1 MSIDDQFANLSLGDE
16 PALLEAVKSK
26 GVIASGLAANIH
38 ALAGKAESKDDAE
51 AIAALTLIKVLAE
64 GAPDA
69 QAVVKLCLAACLEQA
84 GNKSKAVVTA
94 ATDAAL
100 AICTNINP
108 FAMKSLLPVFFSK
121 LPVEKKWPIRE
132 LALKCIASFGS
143 SAPKQLG
150 SALPELVPEVTACM
164 WDTKKQ
170 IKTAATDAM
179 REALKVIGNKDIEH
193 MTEKILT
200 AITKPKEVPE
210 IMHEMAGVTFVQSVE
225 SPALA
230 MVVPLLL
237 RGLRE
242 KTTATKRQSAVII
255 NNMSKLVDNPVD
267 AAPFLP
273 LLLPALET
281 NATSIPDP
289 EARGVTEKA
298 VEQLNRLKELS
309 EKAINVRGDVSKLE
323 AEFKSAFAASAD
335 AEGFDLAIAHAATIA
350 TSMMDLQYMEDVQW
364 KKNLSATL
372 AAYADSVATVE
383 ANIEKVRVEAEKMM
397 EVVEEEDEEDGADEL
412 CNCQFTLAYG
422 TKILLHNTKM
432 RLLRGKKYG
441 LLGGNDSG
449 KTTLM
454 RSIANNQVE
463 GFPDSND
470 VRTVFVE
477 ADIQG
482 EQSHLSCIE
491 YVFVDPKIQA
501 LGCTRDQVR
510 EMLANVGFV
519 PDGKAKPD
527 HAVSTLS
534 GGWRMKLALARAM
547 LQKADILLMDEPTNH
562 LDVINVAWVKKY
574 LNSLTNVTAIIVS
587 HDSGLLNDCCT
598 NILQIENLKLHSYKG
613 NLDEFV
619 KIKPSARAYF
629 SFTESKLKF
638 RFPQPGPIEGV
649 KSKGKALMKMS
660 KCTFTYPG
668 NEKPTLYDIS
678 VQVSL
683 SSRVACVGENGA
695 GKSTMIKLL
704 VGEIEPQTGDV
715 WKHPNARIAY
725 VAQHAFHHIEEHLTK
740 TPNEYIR
747 WRYANN
753 GEDKESLVKVTM
765 QFSEE
770 EIKLQKTPYEI
781 QFTDEETGKIS
792 KVKKI
797 VSELVGGRKTNKQ
810 KDYEYEVR
818 YAGSTVDSG
827 EYLPGKTLKKMGWDK
842 AMKAVDMKIA
852 QRAGLYVR
860 PLSAKNVEQHLEDVG
875 LDKEF
880 GTRYR
885 MSALSGGQKVKV
897 VLAAAMWN
905 QPHILILDEP
915 TNYLDR
921 ESLGA
926 LAGAIEV
933 FDGGVVMITH
943 NNEFCSKLC
952 PETWVMD
959 AGHLETKGDAEWMLK
974 QDTKIEDQQQLTEVT
989 DAAGN
994 VSEVKGPKK
1003 KLSKKEEKG
1012 LIKKIKQKLK
1022 DGEALDSDEEEFAIE
1037 KDLM

>member
-1 MSIDDQFANLSLGDE
+1 MSLESKLASLTLGDE
-16 PALLEAVKSK
+16 SSVVEAIKK
-26 GVIASGLAANIH
+26 EGVIKSGFAENISALAAKCGSKTEEE
-38 ALAGKAESKDDAE
+38 ALAAFATVT
-51 AIAALTLIKVLAE
+51 AVAE
-64 GAPDA
+64 GAPEADA
-69 QAVVKLCLAACLEQA
+69 FTKECLTACLEQA
-84 GNKSKAVVTA
+84 AAKSKDVKA
-94 ATDAAL
+94 AANKAAL

-108 FAMKSLLPVFFSK
+108 FAIKSLLPYIFAK
-121 LPVEKKWPIRE
+121 LPVEQKWPIRE
-132 LALKCIASFGS
+132 AALNCIASLGGNS
-143 SAPKQLG
+143 KKQLG
-150 SALPELVPEVTACM
+150 HALPLIVPEVTACM

-170 IKTAATDAM
+170 VKVASTSAMKAACD
-179 REALKVIGNKDIEH
+179 VIGNKDIEH
-193 MTEKILT
+193 MTDKIIV

-210 IMHEMAGVTFVQSVE
+210 IMHKMAGVTFVQSVE

-230 MVVPLLL
+230 MIVPLLL

-242 KTTATKRQSAVII
+242 KLTATKRQSAVII
-255 NNMSKLVDNPVD
+255 ENVSKLVDNPVD

-281 NATSIPDP
+281 NASSISDP
-289 EARGVTEKA
+289 EAREVTERA
-298 VEQLNRLKELS
+298 VGQLMRLKGLC
-309 EKAINVRGDVSKLE
+309 EKTMSTKGDVSKLRVVI
-323 AEFKSAFAASAD
+323 KTQFAIDDS
-335 AEGFDLAIAHAATIA
+335 EIMNKLVEHAAIVST
-350 TSMMDLQYMEDVQW
+350 TMMDLAFMEDSQW
-364 KKNLSATL
+364 VKNVASIFAGAFDKAKCD
-372 AAYADSVATVE
+372 AAA
-383 ANIEKVRVEAEKMM
+383 EKTRVEAEGMM
-397 EVVEEEDEEDGADEL
+397 EVVEEEDEDDDAEEL

-432 RLLRGKKYG
+432 RLQRGKRYG

-463 GFPDSND
+463 GFPDTAS
-470 VRTVFVE
+470 VRVVFVE

-482 EQSHLSCIE
+482 EQSHLSCID
-491 YVFVDPKIQA
+491 YVCVDPKIQA
-501 LGCTRDQVR
+501 LDISKEEVEKVLNT
-510 EMLANVGFV
+510 VGFLH
-519 PDGKAKPD
+519 DGKAKPH

-547 LQKADILLMDEPTNH
+547 LQKADILLLDEPTNH
-562 LDVINVAWVKKY
+562 LDVINVAWVKGY
-574 LNSLTNVTAIIVS
+574 LNSLTDVTSIIVS

-598 NILQIENLKLHSYKG
+598 HILQIENLKLHTFKG

-619 KIKPSARAYF
+619 KLKPSARAYF

-638 RFPQPGPIEGV
+638 SFPQPGTIEGV

-660 KCTFTYPG
+660 KCTYTYPV
-668 NEKPTLYDIS
+668 NDTPTLFDIS

-704 VGEIEPQTGDV
+704 VGEIEPQTGEV

-725 VAQHAFHHIEEHLTK
+725 VAQHAFHHIESHLTK

-765 QFSEE
+765 QFTEDE
-770 EIKLQKTPYEI
+770 LKRQKTPYEL
-781 QFTDEETGKIS
+781 QFTDEESGKIT
-792 KVKKI
+792 KVKKC
-797 VSELVGGRKTNKQ
+797 VAELVGGRKINKQ
-810 KDYEYEVR
+810 KDYEYEIK

-827 EYLPGKTLKKMGWDK
+827 EYLPGKTLKKMGWEK
-842 AMKAVDMKIA
+842 AMKATDMKIA

-860 PLSAKNVEQHLEDVG
+860 PLSTKNVEKHLSDCG
-875 LDKEF
+875 LDREF
-880 GTRYR
+880 GTHYR

-926 LAGAIEV
+926 LAGAIEE

-959 AGHLETKGDAEWMLK
+959 AGHLETKGDADWMLK
-974 QDTKIEDQQQLTEVT
+974 QDTKIDEQQQISEVT

-994 VSEVKGPKK
+994 VTQLKGQKK
-1003 KLSKKEEKG
+1003 KLSKKEEKQ
-1012 LIKKIKQKLK
+1012 LVKRIKKKLK
-1022 DGEALDSDEEEFAIE
+1022 EDLELDSDEEEFAIE
-1037 KDLM
+1037 KDLI

>member
-1 MSIDDQFANLSLGDE
+1 MSLESKLANLSLGDE
-16 PALLEAVKSK
+16 TSVVAAIKADGVKKS
-26 GVIASGLAANIH
+26 GFADNVVSLIAKVSSNNDDECLAA
-38 ALAGKAESKDDAE
+38 LATIKA
-51 AIAALTLIKVLAE
+51 VAE
-64 GAPDA
+64 GAPEAEAFNIKTLGAILEKADA
-69 QAVVKLCLAACLEQA
+69 KNNDVVKAAEE
-84 GNKSKAVVTA
+84 T
-94 ATDAAL
+94 AL
-100 AICTNINP
+100 AICEKITP
-108 FAMKSLLPVFFSK
+108 FAMKATLPYLFAA
-121 LPVEKKWPIRE
+121 LPVEKKWTIRT
-132 LALKCIASFGS
+132 LALKCIALYNKT
-143 SAPKQLG
+143 APKQLG
-150 SALPELVPEVTACM
+150 NALPEIVPEVTACM

-170 IKTAATDAM
+170 VKSAATEAM
-179 REALKVIGNKDIEH
+179 KSACDVIGNKDIEH
-193 MTEKILT
+193 MTDEIIV

-210 IMHEMAGVTFVQSVE
+210 IMHKMAGVTFVQSVE

-237 RGLRE
+237 RGLKE
-242 KTTATKRQSAVII
+242 KATATKRQSAVII
-255 NNMSKLVDNPVD
+255 DNMSKLVDNPID
-267 AAPFLP
+267 SAPFLP

-281 NATSIPDP
+281 NAESISDP
-289 EARGVTEKA
+289 EAREITARAVAQLQRLQNLANKA
-298 VEQLNRLKELS
+298 TSKRGDISKMASMLKEEIGGDDS
-309 EKAINVRGDVSKLE
+309 E
-323 AEFKSAFAASAD
+323 ASQTV
-335 AEGFDLAIAHAATIA
+335 FNHAAIIA
-350 TSMMDLQYMEDVQW
+350 TTMMDLHFMEDVQW
-364 KKNLSATL
+364 KKYVFPVFSGFFDATK
-372 AAYADSVATVE
+372 AEE
-383 ANIEKVRVEAEKMM
+383 AVEKVREQAESML
-397 EVVEEEDEEDGADEL
+397 EVEEDDDDDDDAEEL

-432 RLLRGKKYG
+432 KLKRGKRYG

-463 GFPDSND
+463 GFPDTSQ

-491 YVFVDPKIQA
+491 YVFVDEKIQA
-501 LGCTRDQVR
+501 LGCTREEVR
-510 EMLANVGFV
+510 EVLATVGFV

-527 HAVSTLS
+527 HPVSTLS

-547 LQKADILLMDEPTNH
+547 LQKADILLLDEPTNH
-562 LDVINVAWVKKY
+562 LDVINVAWVKNY
-574 LNSLTNVTAIIVS
+574 LNSLKDVTSIIVS

-598 NILQIENLKLHSYKG
+598 NILQIENLKLHAFKG

-619 KIKPSARAYF
+619 KIKPAARSYF
-629 SFTESKLKF
+629 DFKESKLKF

-660 KCTFTYPG
+660 NCTFTYPC
-668 NEKPTLYDIS
+668 NQTPTLFDIS

-704 VGEIEPQTGDV
+704 VGEIEPQTGEV

-747 WRYANN
+747 WRYANQ

-765 QFSEE
+765 QYTDE
-770 EIKLQKTPYEI
+770 EIKLQKTPYEL
-781 QFTDEETGKIS
+781 QFTDEDTGKIT
-792 KVKKI
+792 KVKKV
-797 VSELVGGRKTNKQ
+797 VSELIGGRKTNKQ
-810 KDYEYEVR
+810 KEFEYEVK
-818 YAGSTVDSG
+818 YAGSTSDNG
-827 EYLPGKTLKKMGWDK
+827 DYLPAKTLKKMGWEK
-842 AMKAVDMKIA
+842 AMKAVDLKIA

-860 PLSAKNVEQHLEDVG
+860 PLSTKNVEQHLEDCG
-875 LDKEF
+875 LDREF
-880 GTRYR
+880 GTHYR

-897 VLAAAMWN
+897 VIAAAMWN

-926 LAGAIEV
+926 LAGAIEE

-959 AGHLETKGDAEWMLK
+959 AGHLETKGDADWMLN
-974 QDTKIEDQQQLTEVT
+974 QDTKIQEQVQITEVT

-994 VSEVKGPKK
+994 VTQIKGQKK
-1003 KLSKKEEKG
+1003 KLSKKEEKA

-1022 DGEALDSDEEEFAIE
+1022 DGEDLDSDEEEFAIE
-1037 KDLM
+1037 KDLI